1 MPTARAVPFKW
12 CPQMP
17 TSWNAI
23 YLGQLT
29 VVDPTEGNTT
39 AESASNILGTY
50 GSVDD
55 KLFEEEVFI
64 TTTNVGGSPGQ
75 LEQDNTLVGDT
86 VTYDLGEGA
95 GSTTQTFDAVVQYTG
110 TITYTDGTTWTGT
123 LNVIQDALGNTFLVP
138 GTANNAA
145 QAALVA
151 KPIQSVTLT
160 TVSAA
165 TNAGLQ
171 ANRQTT
177 DFLACFAA
185 GTRVLTP
192 TGERAVETLRTGD
205 LVVTLDHGAQPI
217 RWIGRT
223 ETLGRGNHTPIRI
236 EAGALGNLQALRVSP
251 QHRML
256 IAGGSAELQFGEPEV
271 LVAARHLVGQDGIT
285 EDPCGPVSYV
295 HILFDRHELVL
306 AEGAWAESFF
316 PGDMLEQG
324 DPQARAEIMALFPDL
339 ALPGSS
345 QFQAARRVL
354 KSGEAAALLHRFKR
368 HAVAA

>member
-29 VVDPTEGNTT
+29 VVDPTEANDL
-39 AESASNILGTY
+39 AEDASALIGTY
-50 GSVDD
+50 GSTTDQ
-55 KLFEEEVFI
+55 LFEEEVFI
-64 TTTNVGGSPGQ
+64 TTANVGGSPGQ
-75 LEQDNTLVGDT
+75 LEQDNSVAGDT

-95 GSTTQTFDAVVQYTG
+95 GPVTTTFDAVVQYSG

-123 LNVIQDALGNTFLVP
+123 LNIMQDEFGNTFLVP
-138 GTANNAA
+138 NTANNAA
-145 QAALVA
+145 QGALTA

-160 TVSAA
+160 TVTAA

-192 TGERAVETLRTGD
+192 TGERAIETLRAGD

-223 ETLGRGNHTPIRI
+223 ETLGRGNHAPIRI
-236 EAGALGNLQALRVSP
+236 EAGALGNLHALRVSP

-271 LVAARHLVGQDGIT
+271 LVAARHLVGQPGISAA
-285 EDPCGPVSYV
+285 PCGQVSYV

-306 AEGAWAESFF
+306 AEGTWAESFF
-316 PGDMLEQG
+316 PGDMLEQA
-324 DPQARAEIMALFPDL
+324 DPQARQEITALFPDL

-354 KSGEAAALLHRFKR
+354 KSGEAAALLYRPKSHP
-368 HAVAA
+368 VAA

>member
-1 MPTARAVPFKW
+1 
-12 CPQMP
+12 MP

-39 AESASNILGTY
+39 AENASSILGTY
-50 GSVDD
+50 GSATDQI
-55 KLFEEEVFI
+55 FEEEVLV

-75 LEQDNTLVGDT
+75 LEQDNSVAGDT

-95 GSTTQTFDAVVQYTG
+95 GPVTTTFDSVVQYTG
-110 TITYTDGTTWTGT
+110 TLTYTDGTTWTGT
-123 LNVIQDALGNTFLVP
+123 LNVIQDEFGNTFLVP
-138 GTANNAA
+138 NTANNAA
-145 QAALVA
+145 QAALIA

-160 TVSAA
+160 TVSTS
-165 TNAGLQ
+165 TNSGLQ

-236 EAGALGNLQALRVSP
+236 AAGALGNLAELRVSP

-256 IAGGSAELQFGEPEV
+256 ITGGSAELQFGEPEV
-271 LVAARHLVGQDGIT
+271 LVAARHLVGQPGIS
-285 EDPCGPVSYV
+285 EAPCGPVSYV
-295 HILFDRHELVL
+295 HILLDRHELVL

-354 KSGEAAALLHRFKR
+354 KSAEAAALLYRPKSHP
-368 HAVAA
+368 VAA